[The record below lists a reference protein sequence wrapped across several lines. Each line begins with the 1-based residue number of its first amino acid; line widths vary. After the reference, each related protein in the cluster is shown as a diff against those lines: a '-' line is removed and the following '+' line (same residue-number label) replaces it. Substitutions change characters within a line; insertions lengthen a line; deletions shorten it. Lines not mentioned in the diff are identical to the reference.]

1 MQPIETRKTQHGTVH
16 TLSRAGGEVGRLLC
30 CLWPMIRFGW
40 AVAVTAM
47 ENRML
52 VIFMYYSKYQNISLL
67 RAKKKAHNTI
77 FEESLFSATTRAQ
90 STDRNQ
96 GTRAYMIAVVGVL
109 EPWLQPQLLEQQ
121 N

>member
-47 ENRML
+47 ENSML
-52 VIFMYYSKYQNISLL
+52 VIFMYCIQNIKISPVA
-67 RAKKKAHNTI
+67 REEEGTQHN
-77 FEESLFSATTRAQ
+77 L
-90 STDRNQ
+90 
-96 GTRAYMIAVVGVL
+96 
-109 EPWLQPQLLEQQ
+109 
-121 N
+121 